1 MVLETERVILRPW
14 EEADAEECFKYAKDP
29 RVGPIAGWPAHKN
42 VEETKEV
49 IRNILMADETYA
61 IVLKETGLVVG
72 SIALMFKTNLAQKE
86 NEAELG
92 YWIGVPYWG
101 RGLVPEASRELI
113 RHGFEDLHLNR
124 IWCGYYDGNER
135 SKRVQEKLGFKYQ
148 RTNKNVYVEQMDETR
163 TDHINLLTKEEWN
176 KQ

>member
-1 MVLETERVILRPW
+1 MIIKTTRLILRPW
-14 EEADAEECFKYAKDP
+14 EEADAEECYKYAKDP

-42 VEETKEV
+42 IEETKDV
-49 IRNILMADETYA
+49 IRNILMTDETYA
-61 IVLKETGLVVG
+61 IVLKETGLIVG

-86 NEAELG
+86 DEAELG

>member
-86 NEAELG
+86 DEAELG